1 MDKRDQ
7 MENSFFDPERPGSI
21 FIAIDRYHHY
31 TPLPGNSLRFVEGNQ
46 REVTDAAF
54 YKFLSDNVNEV
65 KSCTYVPDVEMVR
78 YDLNWM
84 RDVPSQDTHM
94 PLDKYIRQEL
104 LPYLQRSFQYPSR
117 QISLSDAVYCS
128 RYKGDT
134 DCSILKKYFVQ
145 EADYMSFRRSQDER
159 QKIYR
164 GEANFRTPLKVVEND
179 FGYLIF
185 SGNEIGKEGF
195 RECLQHIIDHYFD
208 PHYDIGH
215 LGVYEYPYVTEEL
228 AAHIDASYRIDHAR
242 QLNNSFEFQRENH
255 VPQSK
260 LPDKFI
266 NGLTPLFYSPMET
279 TADGFMELADKFH
292 FDPDVRAQI
301 IPSNRDIYRLLTVM
315 KNGYMNIHE
324 QPFTYFKELLP
335 VARKLERIT
344 QVRSAADF
352 DRKEFK
358 QASMEIREAADSILK
373 RDFDV
378 RGHRSLKNML
388 DDPMVEF
395 TVGNRR
401 LNDVQKSV
409 LSSGYAL
416 YIPENNREAVRH
428 LQYCMADFGRN
439 RMKNSSEPF
448 PVKTYTLKEGLLHP
462 LPTNINKKPRAVKK
476 PENQK
481 RKTNRLK

>member
-1 MDKRDQ
+1 
-7 MENSFFDPERPGSI
+7 
-21 FIAIDRYHHY
+21 
-31 TPLPGNSLRFVEGNQ
+31 
-46 REVTDAAF
+46 
-54 YKFLSDNVNEV
+54 
-65 KSCTYVPDVEMVR
+65 
-78 YDLNWM
+78 
-84 RDVPSQDTHM
+84 
-94 PLDKYIRQEL
+94 
-104 LPYLQRSFQYPSR
+104 
-117 QISLSDAVYCS
+117 
-128 RYKGDT
+128 
-134 DCSILKKYFVQ
+134 
-145 EADYMSFRRSQDER
+145 
-159 QKIYR
+159 
-164 GEANFRTPLKVVEND
+164 
-179 FGYLIF
+179 
-185 SGNEIGKEGF
+185 
-195 RECLQHIIDHYFD
+195 
-208 PHYDIGH
+208 
-215 LGVYEYPYVTEEL
+215 
-228 AAHIDASYRIDHAR
+228 
-242 QLNNSFEFQRENH
+242 
-255 VPQSK
+255 
-260 LPDKFI
+260 
-266 NGLTPLFYSPMET
+266 MET
-279 TADGFMELADKFH
+279 TADGFMELLDKFH
-292 FDPDVRAQI
+292 FDPEVRAQI
-301 IPSNRDIYRLLTVM
+301 SSSNRDIYRLLTVM

-344 QVRSAADF
+344 QVRSVADF

-462 LPTNINKKPRAVKK
+462 LSTDRNKKTRAVKK
-476 PENQK
+476 PENPK
-481 RKTNRLK
+481 RHTNRLK

>member
-1 MDKRDQ
+1 
-7 MENSFFDPERPGSI
+7 MENPFFDPDKPGSI
-21 FIAIDRYHHY
+21 FVGMDRYHQYSPHQPRNALTFIQKGDADSLFRKFLIDNIKEAECCPY
-31 TPLPGNSLRFVEGNQ
+31 IPDTELLRFDLANMRQ
-46 REVTDAAF
+46 
-54 YKFLSDNVNEV
+54 
-65 KSCTYVPDVEMVR
+65 VPPV
-78 YDLNWM
+78 
-84 RDVPSQDTHM
+84 DTHT
-94 PLDKYIRQEL
+94 PFEEYISKEL
-104 LPYLQRSFQYPSR
+104 LPYFQEHCIPPAKR
-117 QISLSDAVYCS
+117 ISLRDAVYT
-128 RYKGDT
+128 YKYKNEPDGG
-134 DCSILKKYFVQ
+134 ILKKYLMQ
-145 EADYMSFRRSQDER
+145 EPAYLEFRLQQQEKRTL
-159 QKIYR
+159 YR
-164 GEANFRTPLKVVEND
+164 CQPRYTFPLKVVEND

-185 SGNEIGKEGF
+185 SGNEIGRNGF
-195 RECLQHIIDHYFD
+195 RECIRYITDHYFD
-208 PHYDIGH
+208 PHYDTGH
-215 LGVYEYPYVTEEL
+215 LAVYDSTFMDKNLVPL
-228 AAHIDASYRIDHAR
+228 IDAAYKPCKPMELDYSFDFYPASYIGLDELPKEFIDSLKPVCYHSMEATAGDFIKFATDWHFNKDT
-242 QLNNSFEFQRENH
+242 QVSISRENH
-255 VPQSK
+255 
-260 LPDKFI
+260 
-266 NGLTPLFYSPMET
+266 
-279 TADGFMELADKFH
+279 
-292 FDPDVRAQI
+292 
-301 IPSNRDIYRLLTVM
+301 DIYRLLTVM
-315 KNGYMNIHE
+315 RNGYMNIHE
-324 QPFTYFKELLP
+324 QSFTYFKELLP

-428 LQYCMADFGRN
+428 LQYCMADFERN

-462 LPTNINKKPRAVKK
+462 LPTDINKKPRAVKK